1 MSGYEREAML
11 ACIAVCIE
19 ACIRVCIAGVKHAA
33 LSSWPPINGKALL
46 AKGPIFEKPYFVLR
60 SCMRSPGISK
70 LNKSVMSEL
79 TLVPLLIY
87 YRTQKSKP
95 KLILISS
102 FDPGTKTSPSGWL
115 GNPIPQNV
123 RGFSGDPRPCRLCA

>member
-11 ACIAVCIE
+11 ACIE

-60 SCMRSPGISK
+60 SCMRSPGIS
-70 LNKSVMSEL
+70 NKGVMSDL
-79 TLVPLLIY
+79 TLLPLFTY
-87 YRTQKSKP
+87 YRTQKTKP

-123 RGFSGDPRPCRLCA
+123 RGFSGDPRPSRLWA